1 MSEPTHISYGHLS
14 TEALMLQAMGY
25 RSYLEPVELH
35 VSKLTGSGLGEER
48 KGEDKANESF
58 GEIVFCLW
66 FVLVFLFF
74 AQFVL
79 VGKTTVS
86 CLAYVN
92 L

>member
-14 TEALMLQAMGY
+14 TEALMVQAMGH
-25 RSYLEPVELH
+25 RSYLKPVELP
-35 VSKLTGSGLGEER
+35 VSKLMSSSLKRRG
-48 KGEDKANESF
+48 KDKANESF
-58 GEIVFCLW
+58 GGMVFCLC
-66 FVLVFLFF
+66 FVLVFF